1 MNTGFKPIRRQDFPF
16 NDSEISFNTFEDSIF
31 IVEFRREETPGFLTP
46 PSALEKPEQPKN
58 PGKEKEF
65 VQEKQQLPNIRVK
78 SVDSEGVQLP
88 LPDISYDWKESELSS
103 SVMPA
108 YLPRSGTLTC

>member
-1 MNTGFKPIRRQDFPF
+1 M
-16 NDSEISFNTFEDSIF
+16 
-31 IVEFRREETPGFLTP
+31 
-46 PSALEKPEQPKN
+46 EKPEQPRN
-58 PGKEKEF
+58 PGKEN

-78 SVDSEGVQLP
+78 SVESEGVQLP

-108 YLPRSGTLTC
+108 YLPRSGIHTSAALFKARYHFNT